1 MPEDTQKDR
10 MGPLRQAGLLLWRGG
25 LAFTAGYAFYWGAWR
40 LLQRLDWP
48 VPIVAGISLALAGLG
63 LVMLSLIVERYR
75 AARKEGD
82 LRRD

>member
-1 MPEDTQKDR
+1 MPGDTQIDR

-25 LAFTAGYAFYWGAWR
+25 LAFTAGYALYWGAWR
-40 LLQRLDWP
+40 LLRQLDWP
-48 VPIVAGISLALAGLG
+48 VQIVAGVSLTLAGLG
-63 LVMLSLIVERYR
+63 LVMLSLIIERYR